1 MKHEETTVKQEMRR
15 SQDMGVRNG
24 KNYVMGLVLVAL
36 TSGITLVI
44 AEVARTVTDAPIN
57 NAIQAGEI
65 KLLGQQI
72 NMVEVLVQKM
82 EQNQREFKKSA
93 DKDFKELRT
102 TNTNILAELKNVNA
116 TMITHIHRTEE

>member
-1 MKHEETTVKQEMRR
+1 MEHEEVTVAKEMRR
-15 SQDMGVRNG
+15 NGDMGVRNG
-24 KNYVMGLVLVAL
+24 KHYIMGLVLVAL
-36 TSGITLVI
+36 TSVITLAI
-44 AEVARTVTDAPIN
+44 ADVARTVKDAPVN

-65 KLLGQQI
+65 KLLRQQI

-93 DKDFKELRT
+93 DKDFKELRA
-102 TNTNILAELKNVNA
+102 TNTDILTELKNVNA